1 MNLSFLTPFR
11 WLTSFCE
18 QFYSHY
24 QVCTA
29 FLELFS
35 FLCCLSYLITYN
47 NATLNLYT
55 HWATTK
61 HNTIFLFAKIGHN
74 YCPSLSPR
82 KASPIPKI
90 KTLKKCAFKQ
100 ENMEMCRTSRLL
112 KQLSCIES
120 ERTLWQF
127 LVSVPAANV

>member
-47 NATLNLYT
+47 NAWIYPF
-55 HWATTK
+55 K
-61 HNTIFLFAKIGHN
+61 
-74 YCPSLSPR
+74 S
-82 KASPIPKI
+82 
-90 KTLKKCAFKQ
+90 KTL
-100 ENMEMCRTSRLL
+100 
-112 KQLSCIES
+112 QLSDFINFFWLCWIQFVLAS
-120 ERTLWQF
+120 TRRVMIMLLPLSFYYHDSLRSNNIVGLILYSRTWWLILKTF
-127 LVSVPAANV
+127 LKSVTLASLNIY